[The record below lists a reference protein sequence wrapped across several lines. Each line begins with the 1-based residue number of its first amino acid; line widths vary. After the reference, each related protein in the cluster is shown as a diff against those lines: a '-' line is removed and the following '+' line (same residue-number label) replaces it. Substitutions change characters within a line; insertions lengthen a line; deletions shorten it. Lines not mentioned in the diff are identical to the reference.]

1 MKPPSEGT
9 ILVVDDDPLI
19 TRTLEA
25 LLQAETSW
33 TVQSFNRPTA
43 ARDALNDRVYDA
55 VVCDF
60 LMPEMDGLQF
70 LRCVREQQPAA
81 SRILLTGYA
90 DRDNA
95 IRSINEVGL
104 YHYLEKPWDNE
115 ALLLVL
121 RNAVDRTQLVR
132 EMDSLMQRLVE
143 KDRSLEEL
151 RVRLFKAV
159 L

>member
-1 MKPPSEGT
+1 MKTPAEGKV
-9 ILVVDDDPLI
+9 LLLDDDPLI

-25 LLQAETSW
+25 LIRAESSW
-33 TVQSFNRPTA
+33 EVQPFNRPLA
-43 ARDALNDRVYDA
+43 ARESLEQHTYDA
-55 VVCDF
+55 VVSDF
-60 LMPEMDGLQF
+60 LMPEMDGIQF
-70 LRCVREQQPAA
+70 LKCVREKQPAA

-90 DRDNA
+90 DRENA

-104 YHYLEKPWDNE
+104 YHYLEKPWENE

-121 RNAVDRTQLVR
+121 RNAVDRARLVR
-132 EMDSLMQRLVE
+132 ELDENMKRLVE

-151 RVRLFKAV
+151 RVRLLKAV